1 MAGSGQSASATVL
14 AGWRSFGA
22 VWPVL
27 ACLLIAA
34 ASGWMSMRLVPEN
47 VDVSWLLV
55 VCDRL
60 LDGARLHVDIVEVN
74 PPFSIWLYMPFA
86 LLGRLTGAPAE
97 LWLAIGL
104 PALALLSVGL
114 SVRILVR
121 AGLVDRSAGWL
132 APAVLAVLLLL
143 FAEDFGQR
151 EQFAVVALL
160 PWLSLLAAR
169 DADRAFRAGTFPEL
183 LVAGLGAAVFVMI
196 KPPMSVPALA
206 LPALLICFERRSLRP
221 LFTTETLVG
230 AAITFAYLAW
240 IAAFHLAFFLD
251 LMPVVRE
258 VYLPARMGI
267 AAMLLGGP
275 VVLFAVLAV
284 AIIATARPAGIDR
297 LAQLA
302 LLAALGYVPAFVLMG
317 KGWTYQALPFLL
329 LGLIAFLLQLRR
341 LPGPGAMP
349 LVSKAGV
356 AIGVMA
362 LALLVQ
368 VGQPFAKA
376 QRRVELERAAAA
388 IGRVIE
394 RPTVAT
400 VATRLQPAHPL
411 TRMVRGDYRARQS
424 SLWIAENA
432 YGLIIAAGND
442 TQKVERL
449 ERLREDFLNQAATD
463 IEREKPDIL
472 FDAGTDGSAGQAA
485 VRANAAI
492 AGALRGY
499 RVLYQDEVVTV
510 LVRSDLAPVSARA
523 VSESAPA
530 AP

>member
-1 MAGSGQSASATVL
+1 MTESAHTASASARPMSTR
-14 AGWRSFGA
+14 ATWPA
-22 VWPVL
+22 V

-34 ASGWMSMRLVPEN
+34 VSGWMSLRLVPGN

-86 LLGRLTGAPAE
+86 ALGRLTGLPAE

-104 PALALLSVGL
+104 PSLALASVGL
-114 SVRILVR
+114 SARILVR
-121 AGLVDRSAGWL
+121 AGLVEGRAAWL
-132 APAVLAVLLLL
+132 APTVLAVLLLL

-169 DADRAFRAGTFPEL
+169 DADSGFKAGTVFERV
-183 LVAGLGAAVFVMI
+183 VAGLGAAVFVMV

-206 LPALLICFERRSLRP
+206 LPVLFICFERRSLRP
-221 LFTTETLVG
+221 LLTTEALIG
-230 AAITFAYLAW
+230 AAVTFAYLGW
-240 IAAFHLAFFLD
+240 IAAFHLAFFVD

-267 AAMLLGGP
+267 AAMLLSGP
-275 VVLFAVLAV
+275 VILLAILAV
-284 AIIATARPAGIDR
+284 AVVAIARPGPVDR
-297 LAQLA
+297 PALLA
-302 LLAALGYVPAFVLMG
+302 LIAALGYVPAFVLMG
-317 KGWTYQALPFLL
+317 KGWTYQALPFLM

-341 LPGPGAMP
+341 LTVLGAMP
-349 LVSKAGV
+349 VAAKAGV
-356 AIGVMA
+356 ALGATVVVL
-362 LALLVQ
+362 LAQ

-376 QRRVELERAAAA
+376 ERRAELEQAAVA

-394 RPTVAT
+394 RPKIAT

-411 TRMVRGDYRARQS
+411 TRMVGGDYRSRQS

-432 YGLIIAAGND
+432 FGLIRAAQD
-442 TQKVERL
+442 DPQKVERL
-449 ERLREDFLNQAATD
+449 IKLRDDFLDQTALD
-463 IEREKPDIL
+463 IDRERPDIV
-472 FDAGTDGSAGQAA
+472 FDAGTDGAAGYAA
-485 VRANAAI
+485 VHAKPAI
-492 AGALRGY
+492 ARVLGGY
-499 RVLYQDEVVTV
+499 RVLYQDRVVTV
-510 LVRSDLAPVSARA
+510 LVRSDLVSGDVPAGATAP
-523 VSESAPA
+523 P
-530 AP
+530 